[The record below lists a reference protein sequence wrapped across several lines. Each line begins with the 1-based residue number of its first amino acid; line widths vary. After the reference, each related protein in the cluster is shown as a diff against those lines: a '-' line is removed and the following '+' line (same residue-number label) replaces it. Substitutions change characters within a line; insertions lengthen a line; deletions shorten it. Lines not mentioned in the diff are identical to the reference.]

1 MWFLTTA
8 AIGRYG
14 QEGKPMRRILIPLH
28 VAEIGVEIL
37 PVVGHLFQPEAVE
50 LILLGITQRPES
62 QMTVGAYVGDVTHA
76 SHLVTCT
83 DEEWQSYRQRF
94 EVGLKGLAL
103 GLRNQGYQVHTLVR
117 VGEPVATI
125 LSTVQGGGYDLIA
138 LATRPSTGLARWLS
152 PSIADRLLR
161 RVALP
166 VLLLHPEPVVKPA
179 QVSTLAQSEMIHYEP
194 SLAHVL

>member
-1 MWFLTTA
+1 
-8 AIGRYG
+8 
-14 QEGKPMRRILIPLH
+14 MRHILIPLH

-37 PVVGHLFQPEAVE
+37 PVVSHLFQPETVE

-83 DEEWQSYRQRF
+83 DEEWQRYRQRF
-94 EVGLKGLAL
+94 EVGLKALAM
-103 GLRNQGYQVHTLVR
+103 GLRSAGYSVHTLVR
-117 VGEPVATI
+117 VGEPVETI
-125 LSTVQGGGYDLIA
+125 LAAVQSGTYDLIA
-138 LATRPSTGLARWLS
+138 LATRPSTGLARLLS

-166 VLLLHPEPVVKPA
+166 VLLLNPEPVVKPA
-179 QVSTLAQSEMIHYEP
+179 QAPTLAQSETIHYEP